1 MMDGTWGTGWGPGFG
16 FGFIFM
22 ILFWGLIIFAI
33 VAIVKW
39 LSGTSAN
46 AGTPPTKTVRQ
57 ILDERYARGE
67 IDKEEYEQ
75 KKRDIDV

>member
-1 MMDGTWGTGWGPGFG
+1 MMDGTGTFGWWPG

-22 ILFWGLIIFAI
+22 ILFWGLIIFGV

-39 LSGTSAN
+39 LTGTSAN
-46 AGTPPTKTVRQ
+46 TGTLPSKTARQ

-67 IDKEEYEQ
+67 IGQDEYEQ
-75 KKRDIDV
+75 KRRDLEQ